1 MTKTI
6 TLDLTTI
13 FAELDAAF
21 IARQQAWA
29 VERVAAV
36 RAFKNDPE
44 TMQLARKDQHKY
56 YAKCFELAGGKTWY
70 NVFNG
75 RSMDMIA
82 EFVAKNCAA
91 IIAKRNASIQAKLVK
106 AGVTEVTEST
116 YAHTNDGFH
125 GSFVV
130 MTDAGKKVV
139 NIETILAGGYNIVCL
154 HQRTLVKV
162 R

>member
-1 MTKTI
+1 MTN
-6 TLDLTTI
+6 LDLTTI

-21 IARQQAWA
+21 VARQQAWA
-29 VERVAAV
+29 AERVAAV
-36 RAFKNDPE
+36 RAFKADADNAK
-44 TMQLARKDQHKY
+44 MARADVWGY
-56 YAKCFELAGGKTWY
+56 YAKLHAIAGGKTWY

-75 RSMDMIA
+75 RSMNMIA
-82 EFVAKNCAA
+82 EFVEKNCKA
-91 IIAKRNASIQAKLVK
+91 IIAKRNASIQNKLAK

-125 GSFVV
+125 GTFVV
-130 MTDAGKKVV
+130 ATDAGKKVV
-139 NIETILAGGYNIVCL
+139 KIETILAGGYNIVCL